1 MMPEC
6 TFAVQST
13 IDYYFNQGNLVTWSM
28 HTVSALNTDTSDS
41 KTMLC
46 DTEHVT
52 LKHSSEKRPLWSADE
67 ANFCLHMY
75 KCCSEPNDRLNLY
88 LF

>member
-6 TFAVQST
+6 TFAVQSTIDYYFNQGNLVTWSMFAVQST

-41 KTMLC
+41 
-46 DTEHVT
+46 
-52 LKHSSEKRPLWSADE
+52 
-67 ANFCLHMY
+67 
-75 KCCSEPNDRLNLY
+75 
-88 LF
+88 